1 MSRGPGTPGGRENGP
16 PDLQRLLSRLPNS
29 TLADVQKG
37 DAVMIVSAT
46 SEDSATVTAITL
58 LDGVDPILAA
68 APSQGTSMLLSP
80 WNLGT
85 SNGEAE
91 AAP

>member
-1 MSRGPGTPGGRENGP
+1 MAGERENGP
-16 PDLQRLLSRLPNS
+16 PDLQRLLSRLPDS
-29 TLADVQKG
+29 TLTDMQKG
-37 DAVMIVSAT
+37 DAVMIVSTT

-58 LDGVDPILAA
+58 LAGVEPILAA
-68 APSQGTSMLLSP
+68 APSQGASMLLSP

-85 SNGEAE
+85 SNGEAD